1 MKIAVLLNSDRTIR
15 KINNTNEDGVHRQSA
30 LDGSIIVEADTTF
43 KVDESYL
50 WTVRPEDNALVH
62 ISSNQTPEEEKNT
75 VITNLTLQNLQQVTE
90 ITELKKIS
98 TAQTLQSLQ
107 DAQDKEGL
115 QKVITNQTMQIL
127 DLQKSITDI
136 KSATN

>member
-1 MKIAVLLNSDRTIR
+1 MKIAVLLNSDRSIK
-15 KINNTNEDGVHRQSA
+15 KINNTNDEGAQLQSA

-43 KVDESYL
+43 KVEESYL
-50 WTVRPEDNALVH
+50 WTVRESDNSLVH
-62 ISSNQTPEEEKNT
+62 VSSNQTPGEEKNA
-75 VITNLTLQNLQQVTE
+75 VITQLTLQNLQRSNE
-90 ITELKKIS
+90 ITELKKFS

-127 DLQKSITDI
+127 ELQKSITDM
-136 KSATN
+136 KTVN